1 MARIRIK
8 DIIALV
14 IIAIVCIGFAGGT
27 WYVIASEDLLSEER
41 YYNSAC
47 KAAQEGTA
55 NPGQLQS
62 LYDRHNTEMTFAV
75 LDERNLEGSRHW
87 LRECIELGRV
97 PDSIRE
103 VH

>member
-1 MARIRIK
+1 MNRIDIARVITAL
-8 DIIALV
+8 IIVAASITMLWFAV
-14 IIAIVCIGFAGGT
+14 TWIVSRPF
-27 WYVIASEDLLSEER
+27 SEET
-41 YYNSAC
+41 YYNNAC

-55 NPGQLQS
+55 KPGQLRS
-62 LYDRHNTEMTFAV
+62 LYERHWTETTFAE
-75 LDERNLEGSRHW
+75 LNGDDLEPSRHW